1 MDSSRGFRIYSIYFT
16 CVFHVLVVQ
25 NGVVDVV
32 AAVHVVAVH
41 VAEELFAAMR
51 AVAVQLSALAGFS
64 VAAGH
69 VEPQRV
75 AVVLVV
81 DCVGRV
87 RVVAAEQPAYLT
99 LQPAEFSQ
107 PVVFLQTVDRHYFGS
122 LAAPLRVACLHY
134 YGQPAVSWR
143 LAGLQY

>member
-1 MDSSRGFRIYSIYFT
+1 M
-16 CVFHVLVVQ
+16 
-25 NGVVDVV
+25 
-32 AAVHVVAVH
+32 HVVAVH

-81 DCVGRV
+81 DCAGHA
-87 RVVAAEQPAYLT
+87 RVVAAEQHYYVQPAYST
-99 LQPAEFSQ
+99 LL

-122 LAAPLRVACLHY
+122 LAAPLRVACSHY
-134 YGQPAVSWR
+134 YGQPAVFWR